1 MVVVLAVL
9 VIYQYIASHDSN
21 EADKQIQTSL
31 QGKGLLQFSL
41 PPEIAAAKWHNSPS
55 L

>member
-1 MVVVLAVL
+1 MVVVSAVL
-9 VIYQYIASHDSN
+9 VIYQYRASHGSD
-21 EADKQIQTSL
+21 EVDKQIQISL

-41 PPEIAAAKWHNSPS
+41 PPEIAAVKWHNSPS